1 MSNKK
6 LYIIRHAKAE
16 IPTWEKKDFDRNIMD
31 RGAARAQYIANRLK
45 DIITVDDNTA
55 VISSTANRAIQTAHI
70 FCSSLD
76 FPLQHILQTK
86 AIYEAHYLKILSII
100 NEMPDHIH
108 TLVIFGHNPGLSDLT
123 NYVCNSYIELKTSHC
138 AVITLEEG
146 IDFASLSGGT
156 GILTQTITEQSD

>member
-31 RGAARAQYIANRLK
+31 KGAVRAQYIASKLK
-45 DIITVDDNTA
+45 DILIVDDKTA

-70 FCSSLD
+70 FCASLG
-76 FPLQHILQTK
+76 FPVHNILQTK
-86 AIYEAHYLKILSII
+86 AVYEAYYQDILHII
-100 NEMPDHIH
+100 NQIPDHIN
-108 TLVIFGHNPGLSDLT
+108 TVLVFGHNPGLSDLT
-123 NYVCNSYIELKTSHC
+123 NYICNSYIDLKTSHV
-138 AVITLEEG
+138 AVIDLEEG

-156 GILTQTITEQSD
+156 GTLTQTITEHPS

>member
-31 RGAARAQYIANRLK
+31 KGAARSQYISNKLK
-45 DIITVDDNTA
+45 DILTIDDNTA

-70 FCSSLD
+70 FCTSLD
-76 FPLQHILQTK
+76 FPLQHILQTR
-86 AIYEAHYLKILSII
+86 AIYEAYYLDILNII
-100 NEMPDHIH
+100 NEIPDHIDK
-108 TLVIFGHNPGLSDLT
+108 LVLFGHNPGLSDLT
-123 NYVCNSYIELKTSHC
+123 NYICNSYIELKTSHC

-156 GILTQTITEQSD
+156 GTLIQTITEHSS